1 MNWIPIHSSNRIASS
16 VFSLGEKESFHITQI
31 LKKQAGDSVKVILV
45 GEGTGIGLLS
55 ESKKEIEI
63 QEIFPASLTTS
74 IHLAMPL
81 PRPQTGKKIFHLAG
95 AYGIEKILFFQ
106 PRSRNTDFGTSPIY
120 RTDAETYFLEGMSQT
135 GQSMLPTFEMLDRE
149 LNPNLWNDFSFNF
162 LFHTSKISFRTV
174 CSELKPISD
183 KRVLFVLGPESGF
196 YDSEVEEFE
205 KVGFN
210 ICQLGKKMMRTE
222 YALAQILY
230 EWELFRS

>member
-1 MNWIPIHSSNRIASS
+1 MNWIPLHSSNRIASS
-16 VFSLGEKESFHITQI
+16 VFSLGEKEIFHITQI
-31 LKKQAGDSVKVILV
+31 LKKQPGDSVKVILV
-45 GEGTGIGLLS
+45 GEGTGIGFLS
-55 ESKKEIEI
+55 KSRKEIEI
-63 QEIFPASLTTS
+63 QEVFPASHKTS

-106 PRSRNTDFGTSPIY
+106 PRSRNTDFRTSPIY
-120 RTDAETYFLEGMSQT
+120 RSDAESYFLEGMSQT
-135 GQSMLPTFEMLDRE
+135 GQSILPIFDMIDRKLNPTF
-149 LNPNLWNDFSFNF
+149 WNDFSFNF
-162 LFHTSKISFRTV
+162 LFHTSKTNFRTV
-174 CSELKPISD
+174 CSGLKTIPD

-210 ICQLGKKMMRTE
+210 ICQLGQKMMRTE
-222 YALAQILY
+222 YAVAQVLY